1 MLSSVEKSKVEA
13 VVNES
18 LNRAERVWGDH
29 GGLLDSVVAMEGYKS
44 IAMDSKT
51 ESAQSTIPGHEFV
64 SLENPKV
71 ENFIALMIDIRDSSK
86 HLTQA
91 ISARTARAS
100 QFKRVYYETSALL
113 PAIAKTI
120 GFKNGK
126 VTEYLGDGALAL
138 FRIADFEDYRKA
150 IYAAHSAA
158 KNCITDTLHIVNA
171 ELEQRY
177 SLPPLVVGVGMAMSP
192 ALVALVGVRGE
203 MQARALGECVY
214 RAAKLCGGNN
224 EIVVDKKL
232 KTRWPKGKTPSIRF
246 SPKNMKDIEGFL
258 ISAR

>member
-1 MLSSVEKSKVEA
+1 MLNSVEKAEVEKI
-13 VVNES
+13 VIES

-29 GGLLDSVVAMEGYKS
+29 GEMLDSVKGTASFEGF
-44 IAMDSKT
+44 AMDSKS

-71 ENFIALMIDIRDSSK
+71 ENFIALMLDIRESSK

-91 ISARTARAS
+91 ISTRKAKVS

-113 PAIAKTI
+113 PAVAKTI

-150 IYAAHSAA
+150 IYAAHNAA

-171 ELEQRY
+171 EIEKRY
-177 SLPPLVVGVGMAMSP
+177 SLPPLIVGVGMAMSP
-192 ALVALVGVRGE
+192 ALVTLIGVRGE

-214 RAAKLCGGNN
+214 RAAKLCGGHN
-224 EIVVDKKL
+224 EIIVDKKL
-232 KTRWPKGKTPSIRF
+232 RSRWPKGKVASISF
-246 SPKNMKDIEGFL
+246 SPRAMKEIDGFL

>member
-1 MLSSVEKSKVEA
+1 MLSSVEKSKVQA
-13 VVNES
+13 VVSES
-18 LNRAERVWGDH
+18 LDRAERVWGDH

-44 IAMDSKT
+44 IAMDSKN

-71 ENFIALMIDIRDSSK
+71 ENFIALMLDIRDSSK

-91 ISARTARAS
+91 ISAKTARAS

-113 PAIAKTI
+113 PAVAKTI

-150 IYAAHSAA
+150 IYAAHNAA
-158 KNCITDTLHIVNA
+158 KNCITDTLHIVNS
-171 ELEQRY
+171 ELEKRY
-177 SLPPLVVGVGMAMSP
+177 SLPHLIVGVGMAMSP

-232 KTRWPKGKTPSIRF
+232 RARWPKGKVPSIRF
-246 SPKNMKDIEGFL
+246 SPKNMKGVEGFL